1 MLSLSPDAR
10 LLVVAALEEQP
21 ASRRDFAHALSESGF
36 GFEAVDPDELRAL
49 VGLSHMVES
58 DRGSTL
64 FARDGAPTGLYCVHA
79 GEYELSFSGERGRR
93 QIVRLA
99 DGGKLITEG
108 FSPEKMGCRVDC
120 VARVPSRA
128 WLLPTRDLLAASES
142 CAPLAV
148 ALMRLLAHRQAR
160 LLDLVHDLSLRGV
173 EQRLAAFLLA
183 AAQHE
188 GRGASPIEI
197 SRDLPVQTIAE
208 MLGTTRAEVTR
219 AQANLQK
226 AGLIEVLRDRVRVL
240 DFQAL
245 ADAS

>member
-1 MLSLSPDAR
+1 
-10 LLVVAALEEQP
+10 VAEHDEQR
-21 ASRRDFAHALSESGF
+21 ASRRHFANALAEAGF
-36 GFEAVDPDELRAL
+36 GFEAVDPNELRAL
-49 VGLSHMVES
+49 VGLSRLIES
-58 DRGSTL
+58 ER
-64 FARDGAPTGLYCVHA
+64 GAPLFIRDADPAGLYCVHE
-79 GEYELSFSGERGRR
+79 GEYELSFSADKGRR

-99 DGGKLITEG
+99 DAGKLITEG
-108 FSPEKMGCRVDC
+108 LSPEKMGCRVDC
-120 VARVPSRA
+120 IARGPARA
-128 WLLPTRDLLAASES
+128 WLLPTRDLLTAAEG

-183 AAQHE
+183 AVQHE
-188 GRGASPIEI
+188 GGSEGPVEI

-226 AGLIEVLRDRVRVL
+226 AGIIEVLRDRVRVL
-240 DFQAL
+240 NLQAL
-245 ADAS
+245 VEAS